1 MGYLLSVTAFTAA
14 LRAPV
19 EAAVPGSVE
28 WTESRMRRTV
38 SLLASLFLMQAAAS
52 AAELRTLDVFVTRI
66 IDGDTLVAID
76 SNRLEHRVR
85 LAGIDAPERGQP
97 FGERSRQ
104 NLATLAHNQS
114 LRLEWSKVDR
124 YGRLVATILLAQGC
138 PGASCAQLDINL
150 AQIQGGF
157 AWHYVAFQ
165 AEQTEP
171 TRREYAAAEQ
181 TARAGGLGLW
191 VDLEPVAPWNWRAGP
206 ATAAVKESR
215 AGICHDTTMASYRT
229 VRHFE
234 GYADLE
240 GCLASGGRLPKS
252 HAR

>member
-1 MGYLLSVTAFTAA
+1 
-14 LRAPV
+14 
-19 EAAVPGSVE
+19 
-28 WTESRMRRTV
+28 MRRAV
-38 SLLASLFLMQAAAS
+38 SLLASLLLMHAAAS

-76 SNRLEHRVR
+76 SNRIEHRVR

-104 NLATLAHNQS
+104 SLAGLAHHQS
-114 LRLEWSKVDR
+114 LRIEWSKVDR
-124 YGRLVATILLAQGC
+124 YGRLVATVLLAQGSGC
-138 PGASCAQLDINL
+138 PGASCVQLDINL

-157 AWHYVAFQ
+157 AWHYTAFQ
-165 AEQTEP
+165 AEQTAMA
-171 TRREYAAAEQ
+171 RREYAAAEQ

-191 VDLEPVAPWNWRAGP
+191 ADAEPVAPWNWRAGP
-206 ATAAVKESR
+206 ATAAVKKSR

-252 HAR
+252 QPR